1 MSRPLFRRIALVALA
16 APLALTL
23 AACGDKGGEAGAPS
37 GDPIAKVAPPAGKA
51 WTDVV
56 AKTPEGGY
64 RMGNPD
70 APIKVIEFGSLTCS
84 HCADFAH
91 QSAAELGPVFV
102 ASGRVSYELRN
113 FVRDPIDIT
122 AAQLTRCGPPEAYFA
137 LTEQVFAYQPQIFEK
152 AQAAGNPAFEAAAA
166 QSEDKRGVAIAQL
179 TGLTDFFAARGISVD
194 QANAC
199 LADGAAARALAEA
212 TEKAGK
218 EFDITGTP
226 TFIINGQKVEL
237 NTWAE
242 LKARLE
248 TMGAR

>member
-1 MSRPLFRRIALVALA
+1 MSRPLFRRITLVALA

-23 AACGDKGGEAGAPS
+23 AACGDKGADTGGLS

-51 WTDVV
+51 WTDMVE
-56 AKTPEGGY
+56 KTPEGGY
-64 RMGNPD
+64 RMCNPE
-70 APIKVIEFGSLTCS
+70 AAIKVIEFGSLTCS
-84 HCADFAH
+84 HCAEFAH
-91 QSAAELGPVFV
+91 LSGPELGPVFV
-102 ASGRVSYELRN
+102 ASGRVSYEFRN

-122 AAQLTRCGPPEAYFA
+122 AAQLTRCGPPETFFA
-137 LTEQVFAYQPQIFEK
+137 LTDQVFGYQPQIFDK
-152 AQAAGNPAFEAAAA
+152 VAAAGNPAFEAAAS
-166 QSEDKRGVAIAQL
+166 QPEDKRGGAIAQL
-179 TGLTDFFAARGISVD
+179 TGLTEFFAARGIAVD

-226 TFIINGQKVEL
+226 TFIINGQKAEL